1 MTKKLIDPL
10 SVSYSWGLFDQKEKH
25 SILTNIR
32 SIFTPEECERI
43 NSYGL
48 IKYADELRD
57 AHVVPTPTFSKFD
70 QSIRSSRIV
79 MFPSTDGEIEWV
91 FRAITDAIL
100 SINKK
105 FYEYDLS
112 QIEILQ
118 FTSYDY
124 KSKGFY
130 KPHVDTQVKG
140 DLCRKLSFSIQ
151 LSPPDAYT
159 GGDLIFNMGN
169 PEIASK
175 EQGIGLFFPSWVLHE
190 VTPVITGI
198 RTSLV
203 GWVVGPHFK

>member
-10 SVSYSWGLFDQKEKH
+10 SVSYSWGLVDPKEKH
-25 SILTNIR
+25 TILSNMK
-32 SIFTPEECERI
+32 SIFTPTECERI
-43 NSYGL
+43 NNYGL
-48 IKYADELRD
+48 IKYADEARD
-57 AHVVPTPTFSKFD
+57 AHVGLKQGYFD
-70 QSIRSSRIV
+70 ESIRSSRIV

-159 GGDLIFNMGN
+159 GGDLVFNMGN
-169 PEIASK
+169 PAIASK

-190 VTPVITGI
+190 VTPVRTGM
-198 RTSLV
+198 RNSLV
-203 GWVVGPHFK
+203 GGVLGPHFK